1 MRFDYTPISAD
12 DLQLGLEH
20 QDSAVQ
26 SMANAVRY
34 LSRQLLLER
43 ILSIGEETIGL
54 RRTRNV
60 DVNVWVSLKG
70 DAPLL
75 NSEQTRELQVLSVQ
89 AGGWW
94 RIPEDVEED
103 PQFLD
108 HQDWDTEVVARRFR

>member
-1 MRFDYTPISAD
+1 MRFDFTPVSAEVLEQGFEHD
-12 DLQLGLEH
+12 DPNI
-20 QDSAVQ
+20 Q

-43 ILSIGEETIGL
+43 ILSVGEETIGL

-60 DVNVWVSLKG
+60 DLNVWESLKG

-75 NSEQTRELQVLSVQ
+75 NSEQTRELQVLSQQ

-94 RIPEDVEED
+94 SIPEDVEED